1 MPILDQG
8 YQHWQ
13 GKLAG
18 HAGRWLTVA
27 RQGVRAQLKNRWVW
41 FVILAAWL
49 PALILSGFLVLWG
62 LFEQKSSLL
71 TPIFFFF
78 QGLPEELKAG
88 PRGFRTEFWTI
99 AFNQF
104 FDVEL
109 FFSMLLVLLVGPD
122 LISQDLRFNAIPLYL
137 SRPVRRIDYFA
148 GKLGVI
154 AFFLSAVTIVP
165 ILLAFA
171 LGYGF
176 SLDPM
181 IVRDTWRIL
190 VASLAFGAIIVG
202 SAGTLMLAISSL
214 SRNSRY
220 VGAMWVGIWV
230 VSGVASG
237 VLNQT
242 IRQDWCPLI
251 SYTGNLN
258 RVREALIDSETAWG
272 KISGL
277 FQTGQDKIRDA
288 AGQELSG
295 RRRRGRFGFNFGPAP
310 PAPPAPPAAPSA
322 SHSHIGND
330 RSTGKIASYPWQWS
344 AGVLAG
350 LAGLSVWILATR
362 VRSLD
367 RLR

>member
-8 YQHWQ
+8 YQHWH
-13 GKLAG
+13 GRLGG
-18 HAGRWLTVA
+18 HAGRWFTIT
-27 RQGVRAQLKNRWVW
+27 RQGVRAQFKSRWVW
-41 FVILAAWL
+41 FVILAAWA

-71 TPIFFFF
+71 TPILFLF
-78 QGLPEELKAG
+78 QNLPEELRAG

-109 FFSMLLVLLVGPD
+109 FFSMLLVLLVGPE

-154 AFFLSAVTIVP
+154 AFYLAAVTVVP
-165 ILLAFA
+165 ILLAFT

-190 VASLAFGAIIVG
+190 VASLAFGAIIVV

-237 VLNQT
+237 VLSQT
-242 IRQDWCPLI
+242 IRQDWCPLL
-251 SYTGNLN
+251 SYTGNLD
-258 RVREALIDSETAWG
+258 RVREALLDSDSAWKKVTA
-272 KISGL
+272 L
-277 FQTGQDKIRDA
+277 FQAGQEKLRDA
-288 AGQELSG
+288 AGPMFPA
-295 RRRRGRFGFNFGPAP
+295 RRRRGRINFSFGPPAP
-310 PAPPAPPAAPSA
+310 PAPPAPGRA
-322 SHSHIGND
+322 HSGDD
-330 RSTGKIASYPWQWS
+330 RSAGTIASYPWQWS

-350 LAGLSVWILATR
+350 LVGLSAWILATR

>member
-8 YQHWQ
+8 YQHWH

-18 HAGRWLTVA
+18 HAGRWLTIT
-27 RQGVRAQLKNRWVW
+27 RQGVRVQLKNRWVW
-41 FVILAAWL
+41 FVILSAWA
-49 PALILSGFLVLWG
+49 PALILSGFLILWG

-71 TPIFFFF
+71 TPINFLFHN
-78 QGLPEELKAG
+78 LPQELQAG

-99 AFNQF
+99 ALGRF

-109 FFSMLLVLLVGPD
+109 FFAMLLVLLVGPE

-137 SRPVRRIDYFA
+137 SRPVRRFDYFA

-154 AFFLSAVTIVP
+154 ACYLAAVTLVP

-176 SLDPM
+176 SLDPT
-181 IVRDTWRIL
+181 IIRDTWRIL
-190 VASLAFGAIIVG
+190 VASLAYGAILVI
-202 SAGTLMLAISSL
+202 SAGMLMLALSSL

-230 VSGVASG
+230 VSNVASG
-237 VLNQT
+237 VLERT
-242 IRQDWCPLI
+242 IRQDWCPLV
-251 SYTGNLN
+251 SYTGNLD
-258 RVREALIDSETAWG
+258 RVREALLDSDAAWKKVTA
-272 KISGL
+272 L
-277 FQTGQDKIRDA
+277 FQAGQDKLRDA
-288 AGQELSG
+288 AGSGIPGRRHRRFSFGLGPSIPGVPPVPDEIDAKSG
-295 RRRRGRFGFNFGPAP
+295 RGAS
-310 PAPPAPPAAPSA
+310 AAMGA
-322 SHSHIGND
+322 
-330 RSTGKIASYPWQWS
+330 TYPWPWS
-344 AGVLAG
+344 AGVLVG
-350 LAGLSVWILATR
+350 LTGVSAWILATR

>member
-8 YQHWQ
+8 YQHWH
-13 GKLAG
+13 GRLAG
-18 HAGRWLTVA
+18 HATRWLTIA
-27 RQGVRAQLKNRWVW
+27 RQGVRAQLRNRWVW
-41 FVILAAWL
+41 FVVLAAWL

-71 TPIFFFF
+71 TPILFFF

-88 PRGFRTEFWTI
+88 PRGFRTDFWTI
-99 AFNQF
+99 ALSQF

-109 FFSMLLVLLVGPD
+109 FFSMLLVLLVGPE

-154 AFFLSAVTIVP
+154 GFYLAAVTIVP

-176 SLDPM
+176 SLDPLV
-181 IVRDTWRIL
+181 VRDTWRLL
-190 VASLAFGAIIVG
+190 VASLAYGAVVVV

-220 VGAMWVGIWV
+220 VGAMWVGLWV
-230 VSGVASG
+230 VSNVASG
-237 VLNQT
+237 VLDQT
-242 IRQDWCPLI
+242 IRQDWCPLL

-258 RVREALIDSETAWG
+258 RVREALLDSETAWN
-272 KISGL
+272 KVSAL
-277 FQTGQDKIRDA
+277 FQTGQDTLRDA
-288 AGQELSG
+288 AGRG
-295 RRRRGRFGFNFGPAP
+295 RSRRGRMGRFMFNFSTP
-310 PAPPAPPAAPSA
+310 PAPPAPPSPGRSRA
-322 SHSHIGND
+322 GEG
-330 RSTGKIASYPWQWS
+330 RSTAKVASYPWQWS

-350 LAGLSVWILATR
+350 LVGLSVWILATR